1 MSNREDRNPDA
12 LSNIFFHTSR
22 TAKGFGAI
30 QEAIEAGWEMK
41 YCKATRIFGPPGTG
55 KTHTLTYFQQI
66 VCAKKGWKILNVEVA
81 PNSNPRKFGEQL
93 LEGLGDP
100 NPEHGS
106 ESQKLRRA
114 KEAVEEQ
121 DYDCIAIEELHR
133 LIDDKTDRV
142 NPAVGHFITGFL
154 NLRACP
160 LILMGEPS
168 AARVFAGNEMLDQ
181 RTFPG
186 CVFTPYDWGVDLDRR
201 EFRQTLYASDT
212 ALGMPE
218 ESGLAT
224 LDTAKRIYAFCEGR
238 LRPAADLI
246 AKARRHARQ
255 LGLQK
260 VTHDVLAE
268 AADDFLA
275 VRPIAKVNPFRTDDF
290 STERVAEEA
299 MATMVPKPNPKPPI
313 GRPRKEAA

>member
-1 MSNREDRNPDA
+1 MSNREDRNPEA
-12 LSNIFFHTSR
+12 LSNIFFQTSR
-22 TAKGFGAI
+22 TAKGFAAI
-30 QEAIEAGWEMK
+30 QEAIEAGWELN

-66 VCAKKGWKILNVEVA
+66 VCAEKGWKILNVEVA

-93 LEGLGDP
+93 LEKLGDP
-100 NPEHGS
+100 NPEYGS

-114 KEAVEEQ
+114 KEAVEDQ
-121 DYDCIAIEELHR
+121 GYDCIAIEELHR
-133 LIDDKTDRV
+133 LIDDKTDLV
-142 NPAVGHFITGFL
+142 NHAVGHFITGFL
-154 NLRACP
+154 NTRACP

-168 AARVFAGNEMLDQ
+168 ASRVFAGNEMLDQ

-186 CVFTPYDWGVDLDRR
+186 CMVTPYDWGVDLDRR
-201 EFRQTLYASDT
+201 EFRRTLHAIDT

-224 LDTAKRIYAFCEGR
+224 VDTAKRVYAFSEGR

-246 AKARRHARQ
+246 AKARRQARQ
-255 LGLQK
+255 LGLQRL
-260 VTHDVLAE
+260 THEVLADV
-268 AADDFLA
+268 ADEFLA
-275 VRPIAKVNPFRTDDF
+275 AKPSAKVNPFRSDDF

-299 MATMVPKPNPKPPI
+299 QASLAPKSTQKRPP
-313 GRPRKEAA
+313 GRPRKEAT